1 MKRFILYWAA
11 YGLIE
16 LIVYIW
22 LFEWIGLLPLILI
35 QVASSVFGIYMFKKL
50 GGSFLF
56 QLRDGRTVA
65 PYLLDSICFAIAA
78 FFLTIPGIVT
88 TLCGL
93 LLFIPFIRNRLKPK
107 LAKWLDQ
114 KTGKHTH
121 FYFFDM

>member
-1 MKRFILYWAA
+1 MKRFILYWAL
-11 YGLIE
+11 YGLVE

-22 LFEWIGLLPLILI
+22 LFKWIGLLPLILI
-35 QVASSVFGIYMFKKL
+35 QVASSAFGIYMFKKL
-50 GGSFLF
+50 GGNILF

-78 FFLTIPGIVT
+78 FFLTIPGVIT

-93 LLFIPFIRNRLKPK
+93 LLFLPFIRQRLKPRI
-107 LAKWLDQ
+107 AKWLDQ
-114 KTGKHTH
+114 KTRKNMN